1 MQGVPDETSMN
12 NQQPSH
18 HSFILAPTVPLI
30 FEVLSP
36 RLDVVTMAHLGFFPL
51 LATIACLA
59 FQPALADQKPG
70 YMCPEFW
77 LTQVFTGFGSECGT
91 VNIKDLKG
99 YAPSQILYDIIT
111 EAPLSNDTFFS
122 NGSHV
127 TCLFQDTSYALSGAT
142 VGFPAGLHFQFPK
155 FESDGGKRFSSVAA
169 KTNVLTSVESPVSL
183 G

>member
-1 MQGVPDETSMN
+1 MN
-12 NQQPSH
+12 DQQPSH

-36 RLDVVTMAHLGFFPL
+36 RPDVVTMAHLGVFPL

-59 FQPALADQKPG
+59 FQPALADQKPQ

-77 LTQVFTGFGSECGT
+77 LTQVFTGFGNECGT

-99 YAPSQILYDIIT
+99 YAPSQILYDIIA

-127 TCLFQDTSYALSGAT
+127 TCLFQDISYALSGAT
-142 VGFPAGLHFQFPK
+142 IGFPTGLHFQFPK
-155 FESDGGKRFSSVAA
+155 FESDGGNRFSSVAD
-169 KTNVLTSVESPVSL
+169 KTNVLTYVESPVSVSGGRL
-183 G
+183 RGWP